1 MLSSSSQL
9 AAFARDGG
17 MPFPDLFSRVNPR
30 TNTPIAGTIVLTA
43 GTMLVLLFG
52 LSPTAGPIIY
62 SLAVI
67 CGLMMNAIPMCLR
80 VYAGR
85 SFVEGPFN
93 YGRWSLPV
101 HIFALSTIV
110 WLVIMESFPV
120 SPNWTPST
128 FNYNWAVALGV
139 TLLATL
145 AWFLHGSRAYKG
157 PDLEAIEKFRMRRRG
172 DAHSTISSD
181 RIQVTTETDE
191 SGKPHID
198 SRS

>member
-1 MLSSSSQL
+1 
-9 AAFARDGG
+9 
-17 MPFPDLFSRVNPR
+17 
-30 TNTPIAGTIVLTA
+30 
-43 GTMLVLLFG
+43 
-52 LSPTAGPIIY
+52 
-62 SLAVI
+62 
-67 CGLMMNAIPMCLR
+67 
-80 VYAGR
+80 
-85 SFVEGPFN
+85 
-93 YGRWSLPV
+93 
-101 HIFALSTIV
+101 
-110 WLVIMESFPV
+110 MESFPV

-139 TLLATL
+139 TLLATLASL

-191 SGKPHID
+191 SGKAHIY